1 MFMRTALALVLLA
14 FGCSNAGDDL
24 ENVNGTGDSSTGGDG
39 ITTDEG
45 FSLDGTTPGCVNLE
59 CRQVLCEAG
68 GKTTITGVVHEPAGK
83 IPLYNVVV
91 YVPNAKVDPFVDG
104 ASCDRCGN
112 ISGSPL
118 VSAITDTKG
127 KFVLENVP
135 TGKDIPLVIQVGKW
149 RRQIVIPEIK
159 GCVDNPVD
167 ASQLRL
173 PKNKSEG
180 DIPKIAVTTGGAD
193 PLECL
198 LRKIG
203 VDDTEFG
210 VKSGAQRIHLYAG
223 KNGGGTKL
231 ASGTDYAPQA
241 DLWPDAATIKKY
253 DILLLACEGA
263 GEDVVGPD
271 KPEPSRAA
279 MLEYM
284 NSGGRIFMSHLHKY
298 WLVHGPAPLP
308 TVATFVEKPDLP
320 NPTTAFIDT
329 SFPKGAA
336 LSEWMVNVGG
346 STMAGEFSLNQGQH
360 TVDAVN
366 MATSQRWIYGKTP
379 ESVMYYTFNTPIGT
393 KPEEQCGRVV
403 FSDIHV
409 SSGDTPGSPFPSGC
423 TTKELSAQEK
433 ALVFMLFDLSSCV
446 NPDKERP
453 KPPK

>member
-1 MFMRTALALVLLA
+1 MKRALLLA
-14 FGCSNAGDDL
+14 CWALGCGRAGGAGDLD
-24 ENVNGTGDSSTGGDG
+24 NVAGDSSVVGDG
-39 ITTDEG
+39 SAVDEG
-45 FSLDGTTPGCVNLE
+45 FSLDGTTPACVNLE
-59 CRQVLCEAG
+59 CRQVLCEG
-68 GKTTITGVVHEPAGK
+68 GAKTTISGVVHEPAGK
-83 IPLYNVVV
+83 LPLYNVVV
-91 YVPNAKVDPFVDG
+91 YVPNAKVEPFVDG

-112 ISGSPL
+112 ISGAPL

-127 KFVLENVP
+127 RFTLENVP
-135 TGKDIPLVIQVGKW
+135 TGKDVPLVIQVGKW
-149 RRQIVIPEIK
+149 RRQIVVPEIK
-159 GCVDNPVD
+159 GCVDNPLD
-167 ASQLRL
+167 AGQLRL
-173 PKNKSEG
+173 PRNKSEG
-180 DIPKIAVTTGGAD
+180 DIPKIAITTGGAD

-203 VDDTEFG
+203 VDDAEFG
-210 VKSGAQRIHLYAG
+210 VKAGAERVHLYAG
-223 KNGGGTKL
+223 KSGGGSRL
-231 ASGTDYAPQA
+231 ASGTSYAPQA

-271 KPEPSRAA
+271 KPAPSRGA

-284 NSGGRIFMSHLHKY
+284 NAGGRVFMSHLHKY

-329 SFPKGAA
+329 SFPKGVA

-346 STMAGEFSLNQGQH
+346 STMAGEFTLKAGQH

-366 MATSQRWIYGKTP
+366 PATSQRWIYGKTP

-409 SSGDTPGSPFPSGC
+409 SSDDKPGDPFPNGC
-423 TTKELSAQEK
+423 TTKDLSAQEK

>member
-1 MFMRTALALVLLA
+1 MRRWLLSSVLVLA
-14 FGCSNAGDDL
+14 ACGSADGGDTPGGSGDAT
-24 ENVNGTGDSSTGGDG
+24 TGDGTSSD
-39 ITTDEG
+39 DSG
-45 FSLDGTTPGCVNLE
+45 FNVDGTTPGCVNLE
-59 CRQVLCEAG
+59 CRQVLCDG
-68 GKTTITGVVHEPAGK
+68 GAKTTITGTVHDPAGK
-83 IPLYNVVV
+83 NALYNVVV
-91 YVPNAKVDPFVDG
+91 YVPNATVEPFKDG
-104 ASCDRCGN
+104 ASCDRCGE

-135 TGKDIPLVIQVGKW
+135 TGKDIPLVIQVGRW
-149 RRQIVIPEIK
+149 RRQITIPNINA
-159 GCVDNPVD
+159 CADNSVEVEK
-167 ASQLRL
+167 LRL

-180 DIPKIAVTTGGAD
+180 DIPKIAITTGGAD

-203 VDDTEFG
+203 VEDTEFG
-210 VKSGAQRIHLYAG
+210 VKGGGQRIHLYAG

-231 ASGTDYAPQA
+231 ASGTNYAAQA
-241 DLWPDAATIKKY
+241 ELWPDAATIKTY

-263 GEDVVGPD
+263 GDDVIGPD
-271 KPEPSRAA
+271 KPASSRAA

-284 NSGGRIFMSHLHKY
+284 NAGGRIFMSHLHKW
-298 WLVHGPAPLP
+298 WLVEGPAPLP
-308 TVATFVEKPDLP
+308 SVATFVNKPDLP
-320 NPTTAFIDT
+320 NPTTALIDT
-329 SFPKGAA
+329 TFPKGAA

-346 STMAGEFSLNQGQH
+346 STKAGEFVLSAGQH

-366 MATSQRWIYGKTP
+366 TTTSQRWIYGTAGP
-379 ESVMYYTFNTPIGT
+379 SVMYFTFNTPVGA

-409 SSGDTPGSPFPSGC
+409 SSGDDVGAAFPSGC
-423 TTKELSAQEK
+423 KTKDLSPQEK
-433 ALVFMLFDLSSCV
+433 ALEFMLFDLSSCV